1 MRKRSPASAETRYF
15 AFISY
20 SQDRAAASWL
30 QQALEHFRYPADA
43 IEEPLRPD
51 DPQYVREIFLDKTSL
66 SARDD
71 EFRKSLSEAL
81 RNSRYL
87 IVICSPRSA
96 RGKRPYEEVH
106 WVNWEIETF
115 RKHHGDDA
123 DARIIPV
130 VLEGNPDLSET
141 SCLPEPIRMEKFR
154 RRNLPNMNPNYM
166 AGVGSEDAGVRL
178 AGRKSK
184 RLARE
189 AAVITLLSYVFKV
202 ERNILLDRFAL
213 ERAKARARKAAT
225 VVIALAIA
233 AALGVWAW
241 AEKHRAQ
248 QANAFRTLV
257 EAQTTLDAVG
267 SFGDGQAFNG
277 APDALRLFSSTKTP
291 LPEAGEWLENK
302 LLERSWILPI
312 ERRKMVD
319 DDAALF
325 PGVPQALDG
334 SMPVVIVPD
343 GYPLAFATGDH
354 HRLRACF
361 AGSTNRL
368 WQSKESFPFNG
379 TARIDATGRLLLGF
393 SLAPEPALIALDPLT
408 GSELW
413 RTRTGGVL
421 RDWTT
426 SADCRLVALLRM
438 GGDVAILDA
447 DNGRRLFETFRAG
460 SDATAIAFSPDGAS
474 LLVRE
479 GHDDC
484 TVLDCALVR
493 NIADWRLCP
502 NAETPVSEDPKAQSS
517 GHAVNCGAFSATI
530 DHRTGGRSVLVDT
543 GKGLSS
549 SFAMPEQ
556 VQVLH
561 FAHVG
566 GKARLVVA
574 GGSDSVTS
582 DEMEGRAFYAIIDPE
597 ERLLLRLRTGLG
609 LNRFDHAEAI
619 DAERIL
625 LSGAGAGGTLV
636 VFLPE
641 QDKDRILDFAGA
653 KAVAGVLA
661 GASRDGFPAGTA
673 AELEKSL
680 ATGGAWR
687 RFIDEARTNPS
698 VRHVSYLSSVR
709 NSDAIGPDIP
719 SLFSPNASY
728 SPEQAKLALF
738 VRPDDPEAQMAM
750 LLHESCE
757 ISHYHRIVREMQ
769 DDDKESKSLKLHG
782 IQTADKTKFV
792 ASDPIASFYAKTL
805 ARQIVDRHPE
815 TAAAEEASAFLE
827 ELEIAAKL
835 SD

>member
-1 MRKRSPASAETRYF
+1 MERSPASAETRYF

-30 QQALEHFRYPADA
+30 QRALEHFRYPADA
-43 IEEPLRPD
+43 IEESLRPD
-51 DPQYVREIFLDKTSL
+51 DPRYVREIFLDKTSL

-71 EFRKSLSEAL
+71 EFRNSLSEAL
-81 RNSRYL
+81 KNSRYL
-87 IVICSPRSA
+87 VVICSPRSA
-96 RGKRPYEEVH
+96 RRKQPDEEVH

-115 RKHHGDDA
+115 RKYHGDDA

-130 VLEGNPDLSET
+130 VLEGTPDLSET

-154 RRNLPNMNPNYM
+154 RRNLPNMDPNYM
-166 AGVGSEDAGVRL
+166 AGVETEDSGGRL

-213 ERAKARARKAAT
+213 ERAKARARIAAT
-225 VVIALAIA
+225 GGIALAIA
-233 AALGVWAW
+233 TALGVWAW
-241 AEKHRAQ
+241 AEEHRAQ

-257 EAQTTLDAVG
+257 EAQTALDAAG
-267 SFGDGQAFNG
+267 SFGDGEAFNG
-277 APDALRLFSSTKTP
+277 APEALRLFSSIKTP
-291 LPEAGEWLENK
+291 LPEACEWLENK
-302 LLERSWILPI
+302 LLERSWILPV
-312 ERRKMVD
+312 ERHKMGD
-319 DDAALF
+319 EEAALF
-325 PGVPQALDG
+325 PEVQQDG
-334 SMPVVIVPD
+334 EDSRPVVSVPN
-343 GYPLAFATGDH
+343 GYPLAFATGDY
-354 HRLRACF
+354 HRLRARF
-361 AGSTNRL
+361 VGSTNRL

-393 SLAPEPALIALDPLT
+393 SLAHEPALIALDPLT
-408 GSELW
+408 GRELW
-413 RTRTGGVL
+413 RARTDGML
-421 RDWTT
+421 LDWTA
-426 SADCRLVALLRM
+426 SDDCRLVALLRM

-493 NIADWRLCP
+493 NIADWRICP
-502 NAETPVSEDPKAQSS
+502 DAETPGDEDPKAQSS
-517 GHAVNCGAFSATI
+517 GHAVKHGAFSATI
-530 DHRTGGRSVLVDT
+530 DHRTGGRSVLVET
-543 GKGLSS
+543 EKGFSG

-556 VQVLH
+556 VQALL
-561 FAHVG
+561 FAPKG
-566 GKARLVVA
+566 GKVRLVVA
-574 GGSDSVTS
+574 GGSDTVTS
-582 DEMEGRAFYAIIDPE
+582 DAMEGRAFYAIIDPE

-609 LNRFDHAEAI
+609 LNRFDHVEKM
-619 DAERIL
+619 DGERIL
-625 LSGAGAGGTLV
+625 LSGVGAGGSLV

-673 AELEKSL
+673 AELENRL

-698 VRHVSYLSSVR
+698 ERHVSYLSPVR

-719 SLFSPNASY
+719 SLFSPTASY
-728 SPEQAKLALF
+728 SPEQAKLALI
-738 VRPDDPEAQMAM
+738 VRPDDPEAKFAL
-750 LLHESCE
+750 LLHESRE
-757 ISHYHRIVREMQ
+757 IADYHRQVREMLG
-769 DDDKESKSLKLHG
+769 DDSESKSLKRHG
-782 IQTADKTKFV
+782 IQTADRTRFV
-792 ASDPIASFYAKTL
+792 AKDPIARFYARTL
-805 ARQIVDRHPE
+805 ARQIIGRHPKSL
-815 TAAAEEASAFLE
+815 AAEEASAFLE
-827 ELEIAAKL
+827 ELRFAENL